1 MRAFARAAQSYGSVQ
16 VVTGVA
22 TANGVQLIQMLF
34 DGLLES
40 LAAARG
46 HIENGAIEE
55 KSRAIARAGRIV
67 VGLQSALDFDKGNQ
81 LAQNLDELYSYITR
95 RLLHINA
102 NDDLQALEEVHGLM
116 SDIRDAWTTLPGVRA
131 PGMGMGQPLRLAS

>member
-16 VVTGVA
+16 VTTGVA

-55 KSRAIARAGRIV
+55 KSRSIARAGRIV
-67 VGLQSALDFDKGNQ
+67 VGLQSALDFERGGE
-81 LAQNLDELYSYITR
+81 LAQNLNELYSYITR
-95 RLLHINA
+95 RLFQVNA
-102 NDDLQALEEVHGLM
+102 QNDLQALAEVQGLV
-116 SDIRDAWTTLPGVRA
+116 RDVAEAWQSLPA
-131 PGMGMGQPLRLAS
+131 LLGQTSPATAYAN

>member
-1 MRAFARAAQSYGSVQ
+1 MRGFARAAQSYGSVQ

-55 KSRAIARAGRIV
+55 KSRSIARAGRIV
-67 VGLQSALDFDKGNQ
+67 VGLQSALDFERGGE
-81 LAQNLDELYSYITR
+81 LAQNLNELYAYITR
-95 RLLHINA
+95 RLFQVNA
-102 NDDLQALEEVHGLM
+102 HNDLEVLSEVQGLV
-116 SDIRDAWTTLPGVRA
+116 RDVAEAWQSLPSLL
-131 PGMGMGQPLRLAS
+131 GQTGPASAYAN

>member
-67 VGLQSALDFDKGNQ
+67 VGLQSALDFERGGE
-81 LAQNLDELYSYITR
+81 LAQNLNELYSYITR
-95 RLLHINA
+95 RLFQVNA
-102 NDDLQALEEVHGLM
+102 HNDLEALSEVQGLV
-116 SDIRDAWTTLPGVRA
+116 RDVAEAWQSLPSLL
-131 PGMGMGQPLRLAS
+131 GQTSPASAYAN